1 MSVFTNF
8 WLDSMNEGAAASFG
22 RPSDDGDHH
31 THNGFLDP
39 STVVSKDIGL
49 ACTRREIVDDDVGSG

>member
-1 MSVFTNF
+1 
-8 WLDSMNEGAAASFG
+8 MNEGAAASFG

-39 STVVSKDIGL
+39 TNVVSKDISP
-49 ACTRREIVDDDVGSG
+49 ACARREIVDDYVGSG